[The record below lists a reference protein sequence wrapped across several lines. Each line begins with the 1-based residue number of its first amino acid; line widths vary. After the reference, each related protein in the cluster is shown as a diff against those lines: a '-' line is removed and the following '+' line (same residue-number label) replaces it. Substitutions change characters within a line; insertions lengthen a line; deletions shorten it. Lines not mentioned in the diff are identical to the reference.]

1 MREVSG
7 LTILEA
13 GLAKTKTDELIE
25 LRAELTK
32 IQEELKAVRTENEEL
47 RKRLKWETMANVTRK
62 TNAL

>member
-1 MREVSG
+1 MSG

-13 GLAKTKTDELIE
+13 GLARAKTDELVE
-25 LRAELTK
+25 LRDKLAKT
-32 IQEELKAVRTENEEL
+32 QEELKAVRIENEEL